1 MKSTERFSN
10 RVDAYDKGRPRYPAA
25 LVDALAADLPAGA
38 VIADIGSGTGLL
50 SQPFV
55 ERGLQVRAVEPNEP
69 MRRAAEASLG
79 RHPGFVSLG
88 GTAEASGLESASVDL
103 IIVGQAFHW
112 FNRAAARREFARI
125 LKPSA
130 PVALVWNDR
139 LSESS
144 PFMVDYEALLRRFGT
159 DYAQVEHRN
168 LRPAQLSR
176 FFGEQGCRL
185 RVFDNAQWLDWD
197 ALQARL
203 DSSSYV
209 PEASHPD
216 HAPMLAHLR
225 QLFDRHQQEGRVRFD
240 YDTLLYLA
248 PLSRETP

>member
-1 MKSTERFSN
+1 MKSTERFGN
-10 RVDAYDKGRPRYPAA
+10 RVGAYDTGRPRYPAA
-25 LVDALAADLPAGA
+25 LVDALADGLPAGA
-38 VIADIGSGTGLL
+38 TIADIGSGTGLL
-50 SQPFV
+50 SRPFV
-55 ERGLQVRAVEPNEP
+55 ERGLRVLAVEPNEP
-69 MRRAAEASLG
+69 MRRAAEASLE
-79 RHPGFVSLG
+79 RLPGFTSLD
-88 GTAEASGLESASVDL
+88 GTAEATGLEAASVDL
-103 IIVGQAFHW
+103 IVVGQAFHW
-112 FNRAAARREFARI
+112 FDRAAARREFARI
-125 LKPSA
+125 LKPGAS
-130 PVALVWNDR
+130 VALVWNDR
-139 LSESS
+139 LSDSS
-144 PFMVDYEALLRRFGT
+144 PFMGDYEALLRRFGT

-185 RVFDNAQWLDWD
+185 RAFDNPQWLDWD

-203 DSSSYV
+203 NSSSYV
-209 PEASHPD
+209 PEPGHPE